1 MFRSASAENVD
12 WGGRRYIMTVEVFIV
27 KERNMKRKLS
37 SLFIA
42 VLAMMSAISL
52 CMVSLAVPA
61 GPPEGVPTSIDNGGC
76 PYPHYYILETG
87 DTKKY
92 AFYSPDGSLDYCD
105 GVDYW
110 YQCSI
115 PDDCQPGDFYCFY
128 DTNPKC
134 TLVHFKSTPAP
145 KPEFSVESAPAHTHD
160 FVTGTIYDATCDH
173 DGLEGTYCKTC
184 GYILNSSPISAFGY
198 TLETYAQQKI
208 EASKSGQKIVLE
220 FGELNSFPKSFMEKI
235 AARVA
240 EGVTFEFRYNV
251 NHVLQKITIP
261 AYSTVDTNLDWYG
274 PATMEQLYGA
284 N

>member
-1 MFRSASAENVD
+1 MKKQF
-12 WGGRRYIMTVEVFIV
+12 MKMIV
-27 KERNMKRKLS
+27 SLCAILCMS
-37 SLFIA
+37 GISLFAYAETINVTEIDTTQGA
-42 VLAMMSAISL
+42 VVISAGTYIKNNTEASIYVWSYGPGENPHPAEIHKTNDYSFPPYNTSKRIDSNMS
-52 CMVSLAVPA
+52 
-61 GPPEGVPTSIDNGGC
+61 GSIDYDISVSINELF
-76 PYPHYYILETG
+76 PIYI
-87 DTKKY
+87 
-92 AFYSPDGSLDYCD
+92 P
-105 GVDYW
+105 
-110 YQCSI
+110 
-115 PDDCQPGDFYCFY
+115 
-128 DTNPKC
+128 
-134 TLVHFKSTPAP
+134 TLV
-145 KPEFSVESAPAHTHD
+145 SAPAHTHN
-160 FVTGTIYDATCDH
+160 FVTGIIYDATCDH

-251 NHVLQKITIP
+251 NHKLQKITIP

>member
-1 MFRSASAENVD
+1 MGLLITTVIILSMIFGLAITASAAEEYPTRINECTHGGQYNSLYLVTGFLDSGAVSSRKYTTEGVYQQAINLSASDFDDEIII
-12 WGGRRYIMTVEVFIV
+12 GRIYHRQGF
-27 KERNMKRKLS
+27 RW
-37 SLFIA
+37 
-42 VLAMMSAISL
+42 SL
-52 CMVSLAVPA
+52 CSDNEPCSDPVSS
-61 GPPEGVPTSIDNGGC
+61 PT
-76 PYPHYYILETG
+76 L
-87 DTKKY
+87 
-92 AFYSPDGSLDYCD
+92 
-105 GVDYW
+105 
-110 YQCSI
+110 
-115 PDDCQPGDFYCFY
+115 
-128 DTNPKC
+128 
-134 TLVHFKSTPAP
+134 
-145 KPEFSVESAPAHTHD
+145 FSVSHTHD